1 MQIQTVTELVNRLFS
16 AYGVSGLDWE
26 EKINEYSDVVNEL
39 IDFDTDLTDL
49 YKKIRLEFAK
59 LPQPSTLK
67 KMMLRTKAK
76 SEVREYQESPDNGKL
91 IVVTCYKKEKEFVIQ
106 DKKAGNKIDVFS
118 ALEDAEKELAKY
130 EETDKAEGTYKPDF
144 YEVVENEK
152 IIPKQCRSY
161 IVSYDAKPLSE
172 TTKKLREIYDDI
184 KVYEFSKDSTLFSR
198 YIKSENRCTGEVWTP
213 IYNAQAEVESYKKIK
228 VA

>member
-1 MQIQTVTELVNRLFS
+1 MEKIKPIETVTELVNRIFS
-16 AYGVSGLDWE
+16 AYGVRGLDWE
-26 EKINEYSDVVNEL
+26 EKINEYADVVNEL

-67 KMMLRTKAK
+67 KMLSK
-76 SEVREYQESPDNGKL
+76 SKTRAEVKEQIEHPDNGKL
-91 IVVTCYKKEKEFVIQ
+91 IVVTCYKDNLPKE
-106 DKKAGNKIDVFS
+106 
-118 ALEDAEKELAKY
+118 
-130 EETDKAEGTYKPDF
+130 
-144 YEVVENEK
+144 
-152 IIPKQCRSY
+152 CRSY

-172 TTKKLREIYDDI
+172 TTKHLREIYDDI
-184 KVYEFSKDSTLFSR
+184 KVFEFSKDSTLFSR
-198 YIKSENRCTGEVWTP
+198 YIKSEKRCTGEVWTP

>member
-91 IVVTCYKKEKEFVIQ
+91 IVVTCYKDNV
-106 DKKAGNKIDVFS
+106 
-118 ALEDAEKELAKY
+118 
-130 EETDKAEGTYKPDF
+130 
-144 YEVVENEK
+144 
-152 IIPKQCRSY
+152 PKQCRSY

-198 YIKSENRCTGEVWTP
+198 YIKSEKRCTGEVWTP
-213 IYNAQAEVESYKKIK
+213 IYNAQAEVESFKKIK

>member
-1 MQIQTVTELVNRLFS
+1 MEKIKPIETVTELVNRIFS
-16 AYGVSGLDWE
+16 AYGVRGLDWE
-26 EKINEYSDVVNEL
+26 EKINEYADVVNEL

-76 SEVREYQESPDNGKL
+76 SEVKEYQESPDNGKL
-91 IVVTCYKKEKEFVIQ
+91 IVVTCYKDNV
-106 DKKAGNKIDVFS
+106 
-118 ALEDAEKELAKY
+118 
-130 EETDKAEGTYKPDF
+130 
-144 YEVVENEK
+144 
-152 IIPKQCRSY
+152 PKQCRSY
-161 IVSYDAKPLSE
+161 VVSYDAKPLSE

-184 KVYEFSKDSTLFSR
+184 KVFEFSKDSTLFSR